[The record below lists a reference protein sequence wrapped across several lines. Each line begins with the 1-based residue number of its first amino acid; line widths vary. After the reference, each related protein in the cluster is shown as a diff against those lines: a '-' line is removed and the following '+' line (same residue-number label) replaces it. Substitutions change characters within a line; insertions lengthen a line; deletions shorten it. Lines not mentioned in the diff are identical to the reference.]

1 VDLAVALRAA
11 ASQAGLAGV
20 GFASAEPFVEA
31 RQALEERKAS
41 GLHGGLG
48 FTYADPA
55 RAADPRASV
64 PWAESLVVAAHAYL
78 PVSGSPGPASPG
90 TGRVARFA
98 TGHHYAPLRAGL
110 AALAGVLEGAGW
122 RTEIRCDD
130 SRLVDRAAA
139 VRAGVGWWGK
149 STVVL
154 APGHGPWLLLGAVLT
169 DAALPP
175 GTPMAR
181 DCGTCDACLPACPT
195 GALVA
200 PGVLDARRCL
210 AALAQSP
217 GPIPREWRPA
227 MGDRVYGCDDCLEAC
242 PPGRRSLAAATVTD
256 RGRVNLLGLL
266 AAEDATLLQRF
277 GHFYLPGRQPRYL
290 RRNALVA
297 LGNSGGPG
305 AVECA
310 AGFLA
315 GPDPLLRAHAAWAL
329 GRLGGPAARAVL
341 QEAGAG
347 EVEVSVAEEIGLALA
362 GGAGPSGGR
371 GSVS

>member
-11 ASQAGLAGV
+11 ASRAGLAGM
-20 GFASAEPFVEA
+20 GFASAEPFRDS

-41 GLHGGLG
+41 GLHGGLR

-55 RAADPRASV
+55 RACDPRASA
-64 PWAESLVVAAHAYL
+64 PWAESLVVAAYAYL
-78 PVSGSPGPASPG
+78 PASGSPGPAAPG

-98 TGHHYAPLRAGL
+98 TGDHYAPLRAGL
-110 AALAGVLEGAGW
+110 AVLAGVLEGAGC
-122 RTEIRCDD
+122 RAEIRCDD
-130 SRLVDRAAA
+130 SRLLDRASA

-149 STVVL
+149 STMVL
-154 APGHGPWLLLGAVLT
+154 APGHGPWLLLGAVVT
-169 DAALPP
+169 DAALPRDN
-175 GTPMAR
+175 PMAR

-200 PGVLDARRCL
+200 PGILDARRCL
-210 AALAQSP
+210 AALAQLP

-227 MGDRVYGCDDCLEAC
+227 MGDRVYGCDECLEAC
-242 PPGRRSLAAATVTD
+242 PPGRRRLLAAGVTG
-256 RGRVNLLGLL
+256 RGRVRLLDLL
-266 AAEDATLLQRF
+266 AADDEALLRRF

-315 GPDPLLRAHAAWAL
+315 GPDPLLRSHAAWAL
-329 GRLGGPAARAVL
+329 GRLGGPAARAAL
-341 QEAGAG
+341 QEGAAG
-347 EVEVSVAEEIGLALA
+347 EAEAAVVEEIALALA
-362 GGAGPSGGR
+362 GDAGPAGGAG
-371 GSVS
+371 SVP